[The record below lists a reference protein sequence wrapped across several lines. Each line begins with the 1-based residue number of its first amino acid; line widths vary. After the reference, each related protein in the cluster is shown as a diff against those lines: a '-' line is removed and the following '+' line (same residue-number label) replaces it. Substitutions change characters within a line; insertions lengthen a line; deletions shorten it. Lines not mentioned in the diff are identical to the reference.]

1 MPQCKINGCREQAQK
16 YGKRLCPEH
25 EASRAAKAKAYRS
38 KPLCEFCRTQHT
50 LNVDEHFGK
59 PECPTCRNARWEREA
74 EQEKRNSIIDK
85 LEECSTIDELKEFI
99 RYEILGELE

>member
-38 KPLCEFCRTQHT
+38 LPLCQYCGTQHT
-50 LNVDEHFGK
+50 GNVNNLNV
-59 PECPTCRNARWEREA
+59 PECPTCRNTRWEREEA
-74 EQEKRNSIIDK
+74 REKRNSIIDD
-85 LEECSTIDELKEFI
+85 LEGCSTIDELKEFI
-99 RYEILGELE
+99 RHNLLNSG

>member
-50 LNVDEHFGK
+50 NNENVDGV
-59 PECPTCRNARWEREA
+59 PECPTCRNERLDREA
-74 EQEKRNSIIDK
+74 VQEKRNSIIDR
-85 LEECSTIDELKEFI
+85 LEECSTIDELKSFI
-99 RYEILGELE
+99 RHNLLNSG

>member
-1 MPQCKINGCREQAQK
+1 MPQCKINGCRAQAQK

-50 LNVDEHFGK
+50 NNENECGV
-59 PECPTCRNARWEREA
+59 PECPSCRNARWEREA
-74 EQEKRNSIIDK
+74 AQEKRNSIVDR

-99 RYEILGELE
+99 RYEILEKIK